1 MGSGTETEP
10 RDVLSL
16 FTLSRVTANHCSKS
30 LSDLLS
36 NKTCYNGFL
45 VTFAVIARMFSGN
58 HLYLFFF
65 QTMIASCS
73 SATYD
78 WDSDNIQESD
88 PILLEADKPYYLE
101 AYHNDFGGGHNVKI
115 RVRLDK
121 TEHTNSKV
129 GAARDERQKI
139 TISSTV
145 LWEKQVCL

>member
-1 MGSGTETEP
+1 
-10 RDVLSL
+10 
-16 FTLSRVTANHCSKS
+16 
-30 LSDLLS
+30 
-36 NKTCYNGFL
+36 
-45 VTFAVIARMFSGN
+45 
-58 HLYLFFF
+58 
-65 QTMIASCS
+65 MIASCS

-88 PILLEADKPYYLE
+88 PIPLEADMPYYIE

-139 TISSTV
+139 TISSKI
-145 LWEKQVCL
+145 LWEKQVRP